1 MADTETD
8 STTSA
13 PKTVPYLADDFDTI
27 SSQATDQHNPFH
39 KSLSDCFHALRESRE
54 EAKPLFAND
63 PTEEPKSSAET
74 GILNRVPAAVTVNF
88 IDPTTKLAPGP
99 KSNTLA
105 KTSSGSG
112 IDNVYEK
119 LTYVFERDYGST
131 LRSIQYKNPRTGDNS
146 VISSLPVSPTLFGT
160 VSDNAI
166 SAPLSEPSEW
176 HTGPFCHVYIAA
188 CQGLDHYRAK
198 IRPSLQAFVSQIES
212 AATQPQLATTG
223 GQGGHSAHFL
233 VVYIP
238 TGAKEKDGDV
248 KPENVRSAVA
258 NRLSMVR
265 RRFANREDL
274 DGSQHSRDS
283 LDSNEMLDETEEA
296 EAGSLSLLSKIER
309 NIYKKI
315 AADFPNGKVCALS
328 RASLS
333 SKIETEAVSSTG
345 FAIKTQEWNSF
356 NRCLGQV
363 IVSGFK
369 DRCRRYKDEL
379 RRLDAQRASEATARK
394 NGSHVPPEFN
404 EFNLA
409 NFFLVKESLA
419 FTYEQMQLF
428 SEALLQYDEFRTFL
442 PQLSTRGHLE
452 AKEDREHCEALKTDP
467 DSPTLLELA
476 DSGDFAGFREKIQR
490 VSDLKPIL
498 DIVRRY
504 LFARELCLL
513 TKMEQPAELVARCR
527 RFIMMMYAIM
537 MRGISD
543 YDAEEQKLRKMKA
556 AEWVIQCSWDVKCAS
571 EQYLLSMAEAMRS
584 SFRDDETQNTS
595 LSLMSDSS
603 DATRLEQG
611 LARQLSELLEVA
623 RLLYK
628 ELGSSKF
635 SNGNPLKTYESALP
649 ADMFE
654 LWKPWEAQKPKDD
667 MDDTVV
673 VEKKNKEPPRRV
685 SIMQR
690 ASIPAVNAPHDERE
704 FFLKTAFDS
713 EESYEDTYL
722 KMASCLVTM
731 NKFAGRKRF
740 AARHQ
745 GDIAESFVRSGLL
758 VEAAKIFKKTV
769 RICRWDHWDRCHFY
783 RLFRLAY
790 CQRTTAKP
798 SEYLKTLVS
807 AFSPRTTAVAP
818 ELALLYL
825 QDDLEAVI
833 GHESVGEARYG
844 KLAFLEAQMKIEN
857 TSDDAKSLGSAFDR
871 KQLAKKYCS
880 VGETVRIQVTLN
892 SNLPRAIELDSLQL
906 FIVSFDSFSSIVENH
921 ESVEEED
928 AFKIL
933 TTGASI
939 TLEPGSNTYSFEWSP
954 STAGQYILSTAE
966 IVWKQGYFYYDG
978 MDLPEDLYGVDVLP
992 SEPTHSLSIEPA
1004 VLLPGHDQEVR
1015 LSFNA
1020 ADDFIV
1026 AGKLQLGCSE
1036 GLTLIP
1042 PGEDPSSGNWRS
1054 SCEVDLGSYKAGE
1067 TKLFIAHVRCGLI
1080 DNFSRQS
1087 ISQQSSIDKVHGFS
1101 VKGVTTYLHEES
1113 VDADHPMRN
1122 TMDLFAPIL
1131 EKTALS
1137 VEGVDLVWVSERQR
1151 AIASIQ
1157 LVSNTPRYFSVENWK
1172 LVLPPPFSVTE
1183 GVDLNGDLLKCK
1195 VFNGD
1200 ELALAFDCSVV
1211 DGTHG
1216 SGDEEPILQVELCDD
1231 VGKKFSLDLPIDM
1244 NEHYLQVLEEP
1255 STPKSLGTTSATVAL
1270 GTAEGQVGEPVMM
1283 SFKIDQE
1290 SLETT
1295 GTISYSISSGGS
1307 NWLVGGQVNG
1317 IIDKAS
1323 LSCNVIAIPTVAGQ
1337 LSSFPSI
1344 TLRNS
1349 LGNGEYS
1356 PLITKMQYPP
1366 TFQSLARTSE
1376 VAVAFPNSN
1385 SK

>member
-8 STTSA
+8 STAPA
-13 PKTVPYLADDFDTI
+13 PKTVPYFADDFDTI
-27 SSQATDQHNPFH
+27 SSQATEEHSSFH
-39 KSLSDCFHALRESRE
+39 KALSDCFHALRESRE

-74 GILNRVPAAVTVNF
+74 ESGILNRVPAAVAVNF
-88 IDPTTKLAPGP
+88 IDPTTKLSPGP

-105 KTSSGSG
+105 KSSSGAG
-112 IDNVYEK
+112 IENVYEK

-146 VISSLPVSPTLFGT
+146 VISSLPVTSSLFGT

-188 CQGLDHYRAK
+188 CQGLEHYRAK

-238 TGAKEKDGDV
+238 TGAKEKNEDN

-265 RRFANREDL
+265 RRFANKDEL

-283 LDSNEMLDETEEA
+283 LDSNGVLDEKEE
-296 EAGSLSLLSKIER
+296 EEVGSLSLLSKTER

-333 SKIETEAVSSTG
+333 SKIETEEVSSSG
-345 FAIKTQEWNSF
+345 FGIKTQEWNSF

-379 RRLDAQRASEATARK
+379 RRLDTQRASEASARK

-428 SEALLQYDEFRTFL
+428 SEALLQYDEFRGFL
-442 PQLSTRGHLE
+442 PQLTTRGYME
-452 AKEDREHCEALKTDP
+452 AKRDREHCEALKPDP

-476 DSGDFAGFREKIQR
+476 DSGDFTGFRKKIQQ

-498 DIVRRY
+498 DTMNRY

-527 RFIMMMYAIM
+527 RFIKMMYGIM
-537 MRGISD
+537 MRGISECSP
-543 YDAEEQKLRKMKA
+543 EEQKLRKIKA

-584 SFRDDETQNTS
+584 SFRDDASQGTS
-595 LSLMSDSS
+595 LSLTSDSS
-603 DATRLEQG
+603 DATRLEQV

-628 ELGSSKF
+628 ELGSLKF
-635 SNGNPLKTYESALP
+635 LDGNPLKAYESVLP

-654 LWKPWEAQKPKDD
+654 LWKPWEAQALKPKDE
-667 MDDTVV
+667 TLV

-685 SIMQR
+685 SIIQR
-690 ASIPAVNAPHDERE
+690 ASVPMINDPHDKRE
-704 FFLKTAFDS
+704 FILKTAFDS
-713 EESYEDTYL
+713 KESYEDIYL
-722 KMASCLVTM
+722 EMASSLVTL

-798 SEYLKTLVS
+798 SDYLKTLVS

-818 ELALLYL
+818 PLALLYL

-833 GHESVGEARYG
+833 GHPSVGEARYG

-857 TSDDAKSLGSAFDR
+857 TSDDPKSLGAAFDR

-892 SNLPRAIELDSLQL
+892 SNLPRAIELNSLQL
-906 FIVSFDSFSSIVENH
+906 FIVPFDSFSSIVENH

-933 TTGASI
+933 TIGAPIKLATGA
-939 TLEPGSNTYSFEWSP
+939 NTYFFEWSP

-978 MDLPEDLYGVDVLP
+978 MDLPENLYGVDVLP

-1004 VLLPGHDQEVR
+1004 VLLPGHDQEVH
-1015 LSFNA
+1015 LTFNA

-1026 AGKLQLGCSE
+1026 AGKLQLDCSE
-1036 GLTLIP
+1036 GLTIIP
-1042 PGEDPSSGNWRS
+1042 PGEDPSSGNWQS

-1080 DNFSRQS
+1080 DKFSRQS
-1087 ISQQSSIDKVHGFS
+1087 ILQQSSIDKVHGFS

-1122 TMDLFAPIL
+1122 TMELFAPIL

-1137 VEGVDLVWVSERQR
+1137 VEGIDLVWVAERQR
-1151 AIASIQ
+1151 AIVSIQ
-1157 LVSNTPRYFSVENWK
+1157 LISNTPRYFSLENWK
-1172 LVLPPPFSVTE
+1172 LVLPPPFSVTN

-1200 ELALAFDCSVV
+1200 ELSLAFDCSVV
-1211 DGTHG
+1211 DGADG
-1216 SGDEEPILQVELCDD
+1216 SGDEEPILQVELSDD

-1244 NEHYLQVLEEP
+1244 NEHYLQVLE
-1255 STPKSLGTTSATVAL
+1255 SSATPKSRGTAAATVAL
-1270 GTAEGQVGEPVMM
+1270 GAPEGQVGEPVIM

-1290 SLETT
+1290 SLGSA
-1295 GTISYSISSGGS
+1295 GTIAYSISSDGS
-1307 NWLVGGQVNG
+1307 NWLIGGQVNG
-1317 IIDKAS
+1317 IIDTAS

-1344 TLRNS
+1344 RLRSS

-1376 VAVAFPNSN
+1376 VAVAFSN